1 MHYGSDMASIN
12 ARDELKDTMRARNN
26 LERIKWSPVL
36 SQIDKASINELYN
49 CKS

>member
-1 MHYGSDMASIN
+1 MHYSSDMASIN
-12 ARDELKDTMRARNN
+12 AKDTMRARNN